1 MRALVIPLACLALA
15 IPRGSSA
22 ATTIQYGAEAR
33 WYSTAPDDRSQLL
46 TIGLSATPVSIG
58 SLSLIDGRRPP
69 GPCPDPTTND
79 YLCLRAYGAA
89 DGFGV
94 LHAAARL
101 TRKNVFGPLG
111 HFARGI
117 ASVTFQGMN
126 VVSSVPVAYG
136 YVYIGLVGTTSSSGS
151 GADVQAYAT
160 VNVNNTEAACT
171 GNVCQ
176 PFQIPNFDGS
186 YLSLDLGAFV
196 VLNGPDQV
204 PVDATGDA
212 DFVDTLTLQAIELH
226 DASDQMI
233 PDAMVTLTDQS
244 DNVLFTFPN
253 TAPTTTTTIPGATTT
268 TTLP

>member
-46 TIGLSATPVSIG
+46 TIGPSASPVSIG

-69 GPCPDPTTND
+69 GPCPDPSTND

-101 TRKNVFGPLG
+101 TRKNIIGPVG

-117 ASVTFQGMN
+117 AAVTFEGMN
-126 VVSSVPVAYG
+126 VVSPVPVAYG
-136 YVYIGLVGTTSSSGS
+136 YVFIALVGTTSSSSS
-151 GADVQAYAT
+151 GGTVDAYAT
-160 VNVNNTEAACT
+160 VNVNNTEVACT
-171 GNVCQ
+171 GNVCE
-176 PFQIPNFDGS
+176 PVQILNFDGS
-186 YLSLDLGAFV
+186 YLSLSLLA
-196 VLNGPDQV
+196 
-204 PVDATGDA
+204 
-212 DFVDTLTLQAIELH
+212 
-226 DASDQMI
+226 
-233 PDAMVTLTDQS
+233 
-244 DNVLFTFPN
+244 
-253 TAPTTTTTIPGATTT
+253 
-268 TTLP
+268 